1 MNGAEL
7 GQERSIG
14 NLWDNFVEVTKLND
28 VFLRMQQ
35 LEKDQNTAMIELKDF
50 LEGENFSAIA
60 TCLRESN
67 DYIDVY

>member
-50 LEGENFSAIA
+50 LKGENFSDIA
-60 TCLRESN
+60 TCLRESD